1 MREGQT
7 MQMRQLFDRDS
18 STYSYL
24 LWDKQNLEA
33 VMIDPVLE
41 QSERDIRLIEE
52 LGLVLRYS
60 LETHIHA
67 DHITGGGL
75 LRERFNC
82 HVAVHGN
89 AQVPCADVWLKQ
101 GDHVL
106 FGDNALKVLYTPG
119 HTDTDICY
127 LAADRVF
134 TGDTLLIRG
143 SGRTDF
149 QSGDAG
155 KAFDSITHQLFVLPD
170 RIRVYPAHDYNGMTT
185 STIGEEKRHNPR
197 LGNNQTREGYMRIM
211 SDMDLEKPQKIDL
224 AVAGN
229 QRCGISAAEGLLNQ
243 AGVIGE

>member
-1 MREGQT
+1 

-24 LWDKQNLEA
+24 LWDKQSLEA

-52 LGLVLRYS
+52 LGLTLRYS

-75 LRERFNC
+75 LRERFDC
-82 HVAVHGN
+82 HVGVHEN
-89 AQVPCADVWLKQ
+89 ARASCADVWLKQ

-106 FGDNALKVLYTPG
+106 FGDNTLKVLFTPG
-119 HTDTDICY
+119 HTNTDISY
-127 LAADRVF
+127 LAGDRVF
-134 TGDTLLIRG
+134 TGDILLIRG

-155 KAFDSITHQLFVLPD
+155 KAYDSITGQLFVLSD
-170 RIRVYPAHDYNGMTT
+170 RIRVYPAHDYHGMTA

-197 LGNNQTREGYMRIM
+197 IGKGQTREGYVRIM
-211 SDMDLEKPQKIDL
+211 NNMDLEKPQKIDV
-224 AVAGN
+224 AVPGN
-229 QRCGISAAEGLLNQ
+229 QRCGISATEGLVNQ
-243 AGVIGE
+243 AGVARE

>member
-1 MREGQT
+1 
-7 MQMRQLFDRDS
+7 MQMRQLFDKTS

-24 LWDKQNLEA
+24 LWDKQSLEA
-33 VMIDPVLE
+33 VMIDPVLD
-41 QSERDIRLIEE
+41 QYERDIQLIEE
-52 LGLVLRYS
+52 LGLIVRYS

-67 DHITGGGL
+67 DHITGGGM

-82 HVAVHGN
+82 HVAVHENG
-89 AQVPCADVWLKQ
+89 QVSCADVWLKQ

-106 FGDNALKVLYTPG
+106 FGDNTLKVLFTPG
-119 HTDTDICY
+119 HTNTDICY

-155 KAFDSITHQLFVLPD
+155 QAYDSIMGKLFVLPD
-170 RIRVYPAHDYNGMTT
+170 NIRVYPAHDYNGMTA

-197 LGNNQTREGYMRIM
+197 LGNNQTREGYIRIM
-211 SDMDLEKPQKIDL
+211 DSMDLEKPQKIDV
-224 AVAGN
+224 AVPGN
-229 QRCGISAAEGLLNQ
+229 QRCGISAAQGMLNQ
-243 AGVIGE
+243 AGVIRE

>member
-1 MREGQT
+1 

-24 LWDKQNLEA
+24 LWDKRSLEA

-41 QSERDIRLIEE
+41 QSERDISLIEE
-52 LGLVLRYS
+52 LGLSLRYS

-82 HVAVHGN
+82 HVAVHEN
-89 AQVPCADVWLKQ
+89 ARVSCADVWLKQ

-106 FGDNALKVLYTPG
+106 FGDNTLKVLHTPG

-127 LAADRVF
+127 LAEDRVF
-134 TGDTLLIRG
+134 TGDALLIRG

-149 QSGDAG
+149 QSGDPGRAY
-155 KAFDSITHQLFVLPD
+155 DSITGRLFVLAD
-170 RIRVYPAHDYNGMTT
+170 AIRVYPAHDYNGMTV
-185 STIGEEKRHNPR
+185 STIGEEKIHNPR
-197 LGNNQTREGYMRIM
+197 LGKGQTREGYIRLMNSM
-211 SDMDLEKPQKIDL
+211 ALEKPQNIDV
-224 AVAGN
+224 AVPGN
-229 QRCGISAAEGLLNQ
+229 RRCGIDAAGGVVEGVINQ
-243 AGVIGE
+243 AGIPGE